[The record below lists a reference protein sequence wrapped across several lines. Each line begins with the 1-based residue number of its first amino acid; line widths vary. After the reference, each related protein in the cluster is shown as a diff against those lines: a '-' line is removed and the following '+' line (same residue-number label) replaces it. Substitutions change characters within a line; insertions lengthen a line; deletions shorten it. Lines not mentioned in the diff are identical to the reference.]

1 MSAQKFQSMN
11 ELSRLISEKIARLE
25 EGKLLAEEITG
36 LSNEIRELYDR
47 IVVLQ
52 YKAMEK
58 GLKTNKESI
67 PPVTFIKATEPRVE
81 KEVAVT
87 AAVEN
92 SEEKAAVVGA
102 VEKPIEIQPMK
113 FTVAEVPK
121 VEVKAQEVIQPKV
134 EPAVEQKTAQTS
146 FFEPVTEKKEVSV
159 NSNISNVPKTSI
171 AEKYAAEQK
180 TSIAEK
186 FAAEQK
192 MTLADKLKMTRIND
206 LRTSIGINQKFL
218 FMNDLFEGENTV
230 FNNAINRLNSCGNGE
245 EAKTVLSEYSVKYGW
260 SNDSERVVQFFELI
274 ERRYL

>member
-11 ELSRLISEKIARLE
+11 ELSRMISEKIARLE
-25 EGKLLAEEITG
+25 EGKLLAEEISG

-58 GLKTNKESI
+58 GLKTNKETV
-67 PPVTFIKATEPRVE
+67 PPVTYIKATEPRVE
-81 KEVAVT
+81 TLKQVQSDAV
-87 AAVEN
+87 
-92 SEEKAAVVGA
+92 A
-102 VEKPIEIQPMK
+102 VEKPVEIQPMK
-113 FTVAEVPK
+113 FTVVDTPK
-121 VEVKAQEVIQPKV
+121 VEVKLQEVIQPKV
-134 EPAVEQKTAQTS
+134 EPVFEQKPVQTS
-146 FFEPVTEKKEVSV
+146 FFEPVEEKKEATV
-159 NSNISNVPKTSI
+159 NPNISSAPKTSI

-230 FNNAINRLNSCGNGE
+230 FNNAINRLNSCGNGD
-245 EAKTVLSEYSVKYGW
+245 EAKTVLSEYSMKYGW
-260 SNDSERVVQFFELI
+260 SKDSERVIQFFELI